1 MTETYIDV
9 VSIDEPNTEQALEED
24 EDHDKDEPGQH
35 EAAVSEIDPSH
46 HQDGSP
52 DQQKQVDDKDP
63 AVNLHCCNN
72 WWIFRLL
79 R

>member
-24 EDHDKDEPGQH
+24 EDHDEDEPGQH

-52 DQQKQVDDKDP
+52 DQQ
-63 AVNLHCCNN
+63 
-72 WWIFRLL
+72 
-79 R
+79 